1 MKYLMNLKNANNPK
15 QKLIKTFE
23 TTGFLLDNH
32 LASIIERILLIE

>member
-1 MKYLMNLKNANNPK
+1 LEDLNLRLTIPK